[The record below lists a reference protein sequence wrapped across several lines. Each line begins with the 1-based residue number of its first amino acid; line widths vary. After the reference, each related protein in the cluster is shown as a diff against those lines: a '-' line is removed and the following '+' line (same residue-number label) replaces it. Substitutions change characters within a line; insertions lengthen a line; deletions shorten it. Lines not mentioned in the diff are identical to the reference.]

1 MATKK
6 FKELEV
12 ERINVVD
19 GNGTLRLAI
28 HNKDRIPDPV
38 VDGETFKRQG
48 TPSPG
53 FIFFNDEGDECGGFL
68 WSGQGTGD
76 SHTAGHHISFDQY
89 KQDQILT
96 ITNHEDNGQRATVL
110 NIQDRVPGASL
121 ADIVREFQALEKM
134 EAGDEK
140 TKLLAEFQEKY
151 PVHTRVVLGR
161 DRDGAAVL
169 ALNDSKGRPRIKLTV
184 DSIGV
189 PSFKF
194 LDEDGKVT
202 LRLPPTT

>member
-1 MATKK
+1 MAIKR

-12 ERINVVD
+12 ERINLLD
-19 GNGTLRLAI
+19 TDGTLRLAI
-28 HNKDRIPDPV
+28 HNRDRIPDPV
-38 VDGETFKRQG
+38 VDGKSFKRQG

-68 WSGQGTGD
+68 WSGQGAGD

-121 ADIVREFQALEKM
+121 ADIVREFQALERM
-134 EAGDEK
+134 EDGDEK
-140 TKLLAEFQEKY
+140 KGRLSELQEKY
-151 PVHTRVVLGR
+151 WVHTRVVLGR
-161 DRDGAAVL
+161 NRDGAAVL
-169 ALNDSKGRPRIKLTV
+169 GLNDSKGRPRIMLSV
-184 DSIGV
+184 DSAGE
-189 PSFKF
+189 PSFRF
-194 LDEDGKVT
+194 LDEEGKVT
-202 LRLPPTT
+202 LSLPPAT